1 MIYSSSICL
10 KKVVWYNNNNK
21 KLFFSP
27 LYSFN
32 CRCRRLN
39 VDDDDDDKKV
49 SKKNSKKY
57 NKKKPSSIIII
68 IWIWI
73 ECQALDLESE
83 NSFMNRKATVQW
95 TQIQQQQQ
103 QWLLLQF
110 FFFIISSLKRWTFF
124 YFYFP
129 EFAVRVFF
137 LCFSSSIDVPSVSV
151 CVCVYVWD
159 DYRFRILQNFFV
171 FISFDSILFINF
183 IIPEWFEMKKKNFG
197 PSSLWLVLVG
207 KKKK

>member
-1 MIYSSSICL
+1 MLMMMMMI
-10 KKVVWYNNNNK
+10 KKFQK
-21 KLFFSP
+21 KTQ
-27 LYSFN
+27 
-32 CRCRRLN
+32 
-39 VDDDDDDKKV
+39 
-49 SKKNSKKY
+49 KNIT
-57 NKKKPSSIIII
+57 KKKPSSIIII

-137 LCFSSSIDVPSVSV
+137 
-151 CVCVYVWD
+151 
-159 DYRFRILQNFFV
+159 FV
-171 FISFDSILFINF
+171 FFEFYRCAQRVCLRVCMYGMIIGSEFYRIFLFSFHLIRFFLSIL
-183 IIPEWFEMKKKNFG
+183 
-197 PSSLWLVLVG
+197 
-207 KKKK
+207 